1 MKFYQGSYFPP
12 NFKYLGYIG
21 VIGGTVLTLIGN
33 VVVGIP
39 VFLVS
44 LVVSTTLMGCK
55 VDPQQKTITD
65 FTSVVGLAFG
75 TPKNYK
81 LLQKLIL
88 REEVISQVLNSRGSS
103 TTIQQT
109 MYNGYLFYDAQSVYL
124 TGSKHQEKMIEKMEG
139 VAKELSIPLEMDLKS

>member
-21 VIGGTVLTLIGN
+21 VISGTVLTLVGN

-44 LVVSTTLMGCK
+44 LVVSTTLMGCQ
-55 VDPQQKTITD
+55 VDILQKTITN
-65 FTSVVGLAFG
+65 FTSVVGLAIG
-75 TPKNYK
+75 TPRNYK
-81 LLQKLIL
+81 LLQKIIL
-88 REEVISQVLNSRGSS
+88 REEVISQVLNSRGST

-109 MYNGYLFYDAQSVYL
+109 MYNGYLLFDSQSIYL
-124 TGSKHQEKMIEKMEG
+124 TGSKHQNKMIEKMEA
-139 VAKELSIPLEMDLKS
+139 VSKEFSIPLEMDLK